1 MGCFEAGQVCVL
13 PHNANI
19 HMYPAKGT
27 ESLGLLLFFFPQ
39 AVGFLDFLLWLYN
52 RWHCKAKLSHPALRF
67 HPLSWEENI
76 CWSFCGH
83 SHDVKFHTVLW
94 PSRGTES
101 VRVRRKGRWTNRH
114 QSNLLQPNT
123 QTLCEL
129 SSSHAHACL
138 PILPCCWASVTL
150 PLVPA
155 LRQSFLGC
163 LQRTDKWVEETE
175 NGSSDSSCFW
185 HVLAHC
191 ILGQGILGAWLGLLN
206 PSGTFRFWEPFSANR
221 KAVVTTTTIILCRA
235 RFVNTVDYWHQGPG

>member
-1 MGCFEAGQVCVL
+1 MALQGKTF
-13 PHNANI
+13 PSS
-19 HMYPAKGT
+19 
-27 ESLGLLLFFFPQ
+27 SLISSSLL
-39 AVGFLDFLLWLYN
+39 GGKCLLVILWT
-52 RWHCKAKLSHPALRF
+52 F
-67 HPLSWEENI
+67 SW
-76 CWSFCGH
+76 CW
-83 SHDVKFHTVLW
+83 VKSHTVLW

-101 VRVRRKGRWTNRH
+101 VGERRKGR

-123 QTLCEL
+123 QALCEL
-129 SSSHAHACL
+129 SSSHARACL

-155 LRQSFLGC
+155 LKQSFLGC

-191 ILGQGILGAWLGLLN
+191 FLGQGILGAWLGLLN
-206 PSGTFRFWEPFSANR
+206 PSGTFKSWEPFSAKR

-235 RFVNTVDYWHQGPG
+235 RFVNTVDYWHWGPS